1 MQKTPK
7 VRFDPGDLLRLSVIP
22 GIGSKKIRTLIAR
35 FKTPSDVFKASYR
48 ELLQIEGVSKLLATN
63 IKKFQNDNFISS
75 QLELL
80 EKKKARIIS
89 YWDNEY
95 PVLLKKIEDPPIIL
109 YIKGKIKQKDKKCI
123 AIVGTRNF
131 STYGKL
137 VTERFTRELALKDFT
152 IVSGLARGIDTIAHN
167 TVLSVGGETIA
178 VLGSGVDVIYPNEN
192 QKLSEAIT
200 NQGAVLSEFPMGTKP
215 EAVYFPRRNRIIA
228 GICLA
233 TLVIEAGKKSGA
245 LITADRAL
253 EQGREVF
260 AVPGNINNPKSAGC
274 NDLIQQGAKLV
285 RCIDDI
291 LEEFSFATEKTK
303 NIEERLK
310 HIPLLKDEEKV
321 FSLLSNE
328 PLHIDRISQQ
338 CGLPT
343 SQVLGVLLSLELK
356 NLVKQIVGKNFV
368 RAL

>member
-1 MQKTPK
+1 MNPTLKDK
-7 VRFDPGDLLRLSVIP
+7 FDPGDLLRLSVIP

-35 FKTPSDVFKASYR
+35 FKTPAGVFKASYR

-63 IKKFQNDNFISS
+63 IKKNHNDKYVST
-75 QLELL
+75 QLDLL
-80 EKKKARIIS
+80 KKDQARIIS
-89 YWDNEY
+89 YWDDEY
-95 PVLLKKIEDPPIIL
+95 PVLLKKIDDPPVL
-109 YIKGKIKQKDKKCI
+109 LFVKGELRQNDKKCI
-123 AIVGTRNF
+123 AIVGTRNS

-137 VTERFTRELALKDFT
+137 VTERFARELALKDFT
-152 IVSGLARGIDTIAHN
+152 IVSGLARGIDTIAHK
-167 TVLSVGGETIA
+167 TVLSVGGNTIA
-178 VLGSGVDVIYPNEN
+178 VLGSSVDIIYPEEN
-192 QKLSEAIT
+192 LKLSQAIT
-200 NQGAVLSEFPMGTKP
+200 GQGAVISEFPMGTKP

-253 EQGREVF
+253 EQGRDVF
-260 AVPGNINNPKSAGC
+260 AVPGNINNPKSYGC

-285 RCIDDI
+285 RSVDDI

-303 NIEERLK
+303 SIEERLS
-310 HIPLLKDEEKV
+310 HIPLSKDEEKI
-321 FSLLSNE
+321 FRLLSNE
-328 PLHIDRISQQ
+328 PIHIDQISEQS
-338 CGLPT
+338 GLPT
-343 SQVLGVLLSLELK
+343 AQVLGVLLSLELK